1 MLRDKEVWV
10 QLFSERDIFCVFLF
24 FYVIKLLRKVVHRIL
39 SIIPK

>member
-10 QLFSERDIFCVFLF
+10 QLFSERDIFCGSFFLRNKI
-24 FYVIKLLRKVVHRIL
+24 VKVVYRIL